1 MLRQYFAQSLLN
13 EGILSADQVRFLL
26 ESKDKH
32 TAGFEVRALCRN
44 MLTAA
49 QIEEIQSKMAP
60 GSLFAE
66 EAVTQGQLTTLQKR
80 SLEELQTTTNLDFAQ
95 GMIDEHFVSSY
106 QELEKLVKSYQDK
119 EMITV
124 GHALNQAAMK
134 DLNFES
140 LEEEYMLYSEYTDMF
155 LRAVSRFMHAD
166 AFINLSPDPFS
177 GEEGKITISQR
188 LNGDIDLIT
197 GIMAEESTILAM
209 ARKYSQEDIDE
220 VDELAIDS
228 VAEFLNVTNGLYIV
242 NLSNRNLNV
251 DLEPFHFAR
260 NVLPAG
266 NKQIVIRID
275 IEEGSFDL
283 ILAADEIIF

>member
-32 TAGFEVRALCRN
+32 TAGFGVRALCSN
-44 MLTAA
+44 LLTAE
-49 QIEEIQSKMAP
+49 QIE
-60 GSLFAE
+60 SLQAMEPAAE
-66 EAVTQGQLTTLQKR
+66 LAATAVSAGYLTTLQRR
-80 SLEELQTTTNLDFAQ
+80 SLEEMQTTTNLDFAQ
-95 GMIDEHFVSSY
+95 GMLDEAFVCDY
-106 QELEKLVKSYQDK
+106 KELEKLVKVYQEK
-119 EMITV
+119 ELITV

-140 LEEEYMLYSEYTDMF
+140 LEEEYILYTEYTDMF
-155 LRAVSRFMHAD
+155 LRAVSKFMHVD
-166 AFINLSPDPFS
+166 AFINLKPDPFS

-251 DLEPFHFAR
+251 DLEPFHSAK

>member
-32 TAGFEVRALCRN
+32 TAGFGVRALCSN
-44 MLTAA
+44 MLTAE
-49 QIEEIQSKMAP
+49 QIE
-60 GSLFAE
+60 SLQATEPAAE
-66 EAVTQGQLTTLQKR
+66 LATAAVEAGYLTTLQRR
-80 SLEELQTTTNLDFAQ
+80 SLEEMQTTTNLDFAQ
-95 GMIDEHFVSSY
+95 GMLDEAFVCDY
-106 QELEKLVKSYQDK
+106 KELEKLVKVYQEK
-119 EMITV
+119 ELITV

-140 LEEEYMLYSEYTDMF
+140 LEEEYILYTEYTDMF
-155 LRAVSRFMHAD
+155 LRAVSKFMHVD
-166 AFINLSPDPFS
+166 AFINLKPDPFS

-251 DLEPFHFAR
+251 DLEPFHSAK

>member
-32 TAGFEVRALCRN
+32 TAGFGVRALCSN
-44 MLTAA
+44 MLTAE
-49 QIEEIQSKMAP
+49 QIE
-60 GSLFAE
+60 SLQAMEPAAE
-66 EAVTQGQLTTLQKR
+66 LAATAVSAGYLTTLQRR
-80 SLEELQTTTNLDFAQ
+80 SLEEMQTTTNLDFAQ
-95 GMIDEHFVSSY
+95 GMLDEAFVCDY
-106 QELEKLVKSYQDK
+106 KELEKLVKVYQEK
-119 EMITV
+119 ELITV

-140 LEEEYMLYSEYTDMF
+140 LEEEYILYTEYTDMF
-155 LRAVSRFMHAD
+155 LRAVSKFMHVD
-166 AFINLSPDPFS
+166 AFINLKPDPFS

-251 DLEPFHFAR
+251 DLEPFHSAK